1 MTDSAQRIQNN
12 MTYYVS
18 RQTILQSQIDTA
30 DTQIK
35 DEGEKKDMLCLPD
48 TMYNLQ
54 QDICEKTRIT
64 FCK

>member
-1 MTDSAQRIQNN
+1 MMDSAQRIQNN

-18 RQTILQSQIDTA
+18 RQTILQSQTDTA

-35 DEGEKKDMLCLPD
+35 DEGEKKDMLFLPN